1 MGVQSN
7 EELGTADVHYRS
19 HSKLLQHCMFVD
31 ERAWALQSV

>member
-19 HSKLLQHCMFVD
+19 HNKLLKDSCNI
-31 ERAWALQSV
+31 ACL